1 MIQSYFFDT
10 YALFELHNANPE
22 YNKFNGAAI
31 ITTKM
36 NVMEFHYGL
45 LKDFEKTEANQKV
58 DNLKNFIVEFD
69 FEHIKLANQL
79 KRKIKGLSYVDCL
92 GYIVALKNGV
102 FFVTGDEGFKDLP
115 NVEFIK

>member
-1 MIQSYFFDT
+1 
-10 YALFELHNANPE
+10 
-22 YNKFNGAAI
+22 
-31 ITTKM
+31 
-36 NVMEFHYGL
+36 MEFHYGL